1 MAKVLYH
8 VTMSLDGFIA
18 GPEHSMEW
26 MKVADSG
33 PQPEGMEVARTSGA
47 ALAGRHGYEIG
58 RRAGSELYGG
68 AYSGPIFVLTHNP
81 PTDETNPV
89 YSFVS
94 GDIRPVVKTAL
105 DAADGKDLLILGGT
119 VAAQCIEAGLLDEL
133 FIHIA
138 PVLLGQGIPLFRST
152 GPFVA
157 LEPISSTQVGR
168 STNLR
173 YRVIS

>member
-26 MKVADSG
+26 MKAAGSG
-33 PQPEGMEVARTSGA
+33 PQPEGMEVAKTSGA
-47 ALAGRHGYEIG
+47 ALAGRNGYDAG
-58 RRAGSELYGG
+58 RRVGGELYGG
-68 AYSGPIFVLTHNP
+68 AYDGPIFVLTHNP
-81 PTDETNPV
+81 PADEPNPA
-89 YSFVS
+89 YTFVS

-105 DAADGKDLLILGGT
+105 EAADGKDLLILGGT

-138 PVLLGQGIPLFRST
+138 PILLGQGIPLFRST
-152 GPFVA
+152 GPLVS
-157 LEPISSTQVGR
+157 LEPISITQVGA
-168 STNLR
+168 SANLR
-173 YRVIS
+173 YRVLT